1 MLGVINMSEEFILS
15 ENTINIPNP
24 RKIQGQG
31 EVIIGIFLSLIG
43 LIVLFIW
50 NYAKYL
56 NFQSIRNPGFLEALL
71 AGICLIVGITHVIQG
86 LKNMFVWV
94 IPAHAPRS
102 FGDLDILFTTL
113 RTSDIHTY
121 QKPDSL
127 SFKILHGIFSDKVF
141 YFTSLPRDI
150 SLDNISFI
158 MQSVIFS
165 AILLFFW
172 KYVSLFVT
180 MGFITLLLIS
190 SVLCI
195 VLTAMIVPK
204 HVPTAKRVYT
214 PQDINGGHPQK
225 VYRSLEDG
233 AIELKFDFPY
243 RFLGSVPSLINSG
256 VQNTGTS
263 HGYTL
268 METQP
273 ETVETRYWKA
283 AIFSLVCGGFFIV
296 LGYFLSVT
304 MNSMIYTKGMPLP
317 IAGAIL
323 VGIGYKFLGK
333 STKLFNLMRFK
344 SKIILSDI
352 KGEYYRSDLGV
363 GKGMHESLS
372 SQRIAV
378 ISDNRLSHYAADVLS
393 ECHTLNGMREIIA
406 INNSEEIDNDVKS
419 LIKFVES
426 QRKPDLEVQGID
438 FGQESAS
445 KLLQQNVAIAR
456 IKAQALGKL
465 PRSAPGMKEI
475 SRINH
480 LELEGKDDEAD
491 MLCSHCGTGNK
502 GAKFC
507 MNCGAKL

>member
-1 MLGVINMSEEFILS
+1 MSGEFILS
-15 ENTINIPNP
+15 ENIINIPNP
-24 RKIQGQG
+24 RKIQGRG
-31 EVIIGIFLSLIG
+31 EVIIGVFLTLIG

-71 AGICLIVGITHVIQG
+71 AGICLIVGITHVILG

-94 IPAHAPRS
+94 IPAHAPRN
-102 FGDLDILFTTL
+102 FADLDILFATL

-121 QKPDSL
+121 KKPDIL
-127 SFKILHGIFSDKVF
+127 SFKILHGVFSEKVF
-141 YFTSLPRDI
+141 YFTSFPRDI
-150 SLDNISFI
+150 ALGNISFI
-158 MQSVIFS
+158 IQSVIFS
-165 AILLFFW
+165 ALLLFFW
-172 KYVSLFVT
+172 TYVSLFVT
-180 MGFITLLLIS
+180 MGFIILLLIA
-190 SVLCI
+190 SVLGI
-195 VLTAMIVPK
+195 VLTALIVPK
-204 HVPTAKRVYT
+204 QVPTAKRVYT
-214 PQDINGGHPQK
+214 PQDIHGGHPQK
-225 VYRSLEDG
+225 VYRSIEDG
-233 AIELKFDFPY
+233 ARELKYDFPY
-243 RFLGSVPSLINSG
+243 RFQGSVPSLANSG

-263 HGYTL
+263 QGFTL

-273 ETVETRYWKA
+273 ETVETRYKKA
-283 AIFSLVCGGFFIV
+283 AIFSLVCGGFFII
-296 LGYFLSVT
+296 LGFFLSIT
-304 MNSMIYTKGMPLP
+304 MNPMIYTRGIPLP
-317 IAGAIL
+317 IAGAII
-323 VGIGYKFLGK
+323 VGIGYDFLGK

-344 SKIILSDI
+344 SRIILSDI

-363 GKGMHESLS
+363 GKGIHDSLS
-372 SQRIAV
+372 SQRTAV

-393 ECHTLNGMREIIA
+393 ECHTLNGDREIIA
-406 INNSEEIDNDVKS
+406 INNSEGIDNDVKS
-419 LIKFVES
+419 LVKFVES

-475 SRINH
+475 PKINH
-480 LELEGKDDEAD
+480 LELERGEDDKGD
-491 MLCSHCGTGNK
+491 MLCSHCGTGNN